1 MKHRLYGIRR
11 WIMMAVFVVAA
22 GACHSCG
29 REAVSLQPYMA
40 ESGLKDTGAGENLPD
55 EAGDG
60 DRAEEA
66 AAGTKKAAG
75 EPEGNPAA
83 TDSQS
88 RAGKALIESE
98 AVCYVHICGA
108 VKNPG
113 VYEVA
118 KGQRIYQVVE
128 RAGGYTQ
135 EAAEDYLNLAAE
147 VADGMKLV
155 VPTREELLMEPGKGL
170 YGIPGTQEAAE
181 GKTGKVNL
189 NTATKEALMGLSGIG
204 EAKAGDIIRYREEHG
219 GFQKIEDIMKVPGIK
234 DSAFQ
239 KIKDEVT
246 V

>member
-1 MKHRLYGIRR
+1 MKHRLYGFRR
-11 WIMMAVFVVAA
+11 WIFMAVFVVTA

-29 REAVSLQPYMA
+29 RETVSLQPYMA
-40 ESGLKDTGAGENLPD
+40 ESDLKDTDAGENLPD

-66 AAGTKKAAG
+66 VTEAKKAAG
-75 EPEGNPAA
+75 EPEGDPAA
-83 TDSQS
+83 DSQS
-88 RAGKALIESE
+88 RAGMDPAGWEE
-98 AVCYVHICGA
+98 VCYVHICGA
-108 VKNPG
+108 VANPG
-113 VYEVA
+113 VYQVA

-155 VPTREELLMEPGKGL
+155 VPTREELLMEPGMDL
-170 YGIPGTQEAAE
+170 YGIPGTQETAE

-189 NTATKEALMGLSGIG
+189 NTAAKEALMGLSGIG